1 MGILIKNIQTAL
13 FQEDKFGDK
22 FVIETKDIFIENDLI
37 VGIGKRPN
45 NFKEEKVIDGTN
57 KLLLPGLI
65 NCHTH
70 SYMSVFRNCADDL
83 AFDDWLFNNILP
95 LEDKLVSEDAYWGAL
110 LSIMEMLRT
119 GTTCFVDMH
128 MFPGEIAKAV
138 EESGIRAVLSRGLVG
153 NGNDEGGQFRLK
165 QAHDEMN
172 QFKNSSRLAFLY
184 GPHAP
189 YTCDQEYLKIVLNEA
204 RKDNLGIHIHLSESK
219 NEIENMKSQN
229 HCTPIEFVNQINLF
243 EQNTLAAHCVQL
255 TEQDIEILSE
265 KKVNVVTNP
274 ASNMKLGNGFAP
286 ITKLMESDVNVC
298 LGTDGA
304 ASNNSL
310 NLFHEMSLL
319 ALIHK
324 GAEEN
329 AQAVSAQDALK
340 FATVNGAK
348 ALQMQEMIGQIKEG
362 MKADLCIL
370 NLNTPQFY
378 PRNNLIAGLC
388 YSGTGSEVETV
399 LVDGTIVMEDKK
411 FKFIDEE
418 KVYAQVEQISN
429 RLGLNRRY

>member
-1 MGILIKNIQTAL
+1 MGILIKNIKAVL
-13 FQEDKFGDK
+13 LQEEK
-22 FVIETKDIFIENDLI
+22 FVIETKDIYIEKDKI
-37 VGIGKRPN
+37 VGISNEPK
-45 NFKEEKVIDGTN
+45 NFIQEKIIDGTN

-83 AFDDWLFNNILP
+83 AFDDWLFKNILP
-95 LEDKLVSEDAYWGAL
+95 LEDKLIPEDAYWGAL

-119 GTTCFVDMH
+119 GTTCFLDMH
-128 MFPGEIAKAV
+128 MFPNEIAKAV
-138 EESGIRAVLSRGLVG
+138 EDSGIRGVLSRGLVG
-153 NGNDEGGQFRLK
+153 FGDDEGGRLRLS
-165 QAHDEMN
+165 QAKEEMN
-172 QFKNSSRLAFLY
+172 NYKDSSRLSFLY

-189 YTCDQEYLKIVLNEA
+189 YTCDQDYLKIVLEEA
-204 RKDNLGIHIHLSESK
+204 KKDNKGIHIHLSESK
-219 NEIENMKSQN
+219 NEIENMKKQN
-229 HCTPIEFVNQINLF
+229 NCTPIEYVNQINLF
-243 EQNTLAAHCVQL
+243 DKNTLAAHCVQL
-255 TEQDIEILSE
+255 TEKDIEILRE
-265 KKVNVVTNP
+265 KKVNVITNP

-286 ITKLMESDVNVC
+286 ITKLMEQGINIC

-324 GAEEN
+324 GVEEN

-340 FATVNGAK
+340 FATMNGAR
-348 ALQMQEMIGQIKEG
+348 ALQMEDSIGQIKEG
-362 MKADLCIL
+362 MKADLIIL
-370 NLNTPQFY
+370 NLNNPQFS

-399 LVDGTIVMEDKK
+399 LVDGNIVMEDKK
-411 FKFIDEE
+411 FTFIDEKE
-418 KVYAQVEQISN
+418 VYVHIEQISK
-429 RLGLNRRY
+429 RLGLDRRY